1 MNKNNLNY
9 LKEIEKI
16 NKLPI
21 LKKLSFTLGEKID
34 FEEDDDKLYHSLED
48 SETSFQQF
56 GIPKC
61 ETIMM
66 EQTATSTEAPSPQ
79 MRENNSIINRNIV
92 IFTVLMIS
100 LFIGLVFYVYW
111 I

>member
-1 MNKNNLNY
+1 
-9 LKEIEKI
+9 
-16 NKLPI
+16 
-21 LKKLSFTLGEKID
+21 LSFTLGEKID
-34 FEEDDDKLYHSLED
+34 FEKDNDKLYYSLED

-56 GIPKC
+56 GIRKC

-79 MRENNSIINRNIV
+79 MADNYIVINRNLV
-92 IFTVLMIS
+92 IFSVLMVS